1 MATAKKSASSD
12 ARKGRA
18 RYIDQK
24 GQWEDRTPKSTKK
37 RQAAAWKRLE
47 KSLKA
52 GK

>member
-1 MATAKKSASSD
+1 MATVKKNASSD
-12 ARKGRA
+12 ARKGRS
-18 RYIDQK
+18 RYVDQK

-37 RQAAAWKRLE
+37 KQSTAWKRLE